1 MTTAHRPTFDPAR
14 GKEALRGPAYHQ
26 RLLPAHTQ
34 LKVRQPGQGGAA
46 DTEVRDLRA
55 ELLAAESAHFAK
67 TKGATAPS
75 TGDSSK
81 APKRELESPPESTG
95 DEDAEAK
102 RRRILEESRDIDAD
116 SFGKKIKKERAEQKA
131 KEEAEK
137 AAKEQE
143 DREEHIALGNPLL
156 NPKAFNVKRRW
167 DDDVVFKNQARGTE
181 QKSNKEFV
189 NDLLRSDFHKK
200 FMSKY
205 EGSGGYGGGR
215 DDNDSYGS
223 GGRGGSGGDSYGSGG
238 RGGSGDD
245 SYGSG
250 GRGGDSFGSSGKDS
264 YGSSGR
270 GDDSYG
276 SGGQGGGDSYGS
288 SGRGGDSYGSSGQS
302 GGDSYGSSGRGGD
315 SYGSSGQSGGDS
327 YGSSGRGGDSYG
339 SGGQSGGDSYGSSG
353 RGDDRDSS
361 SGKRGDDS
369 YGSSGRGGDS
379 YGSSG
384 GSGNDSYGSSGRG
397 GDSYGSDRK
406 SGGDSYGSGGDSYGS
421 GGDSYGSGGDSYGSG
436 GLADKASELLDK
448 VKMPR
453 AVVISNIERSFILE
467 ALQEGIRVDGR
478 LYDQFRPIQL
488 EFGDRYGSATV
499 RLGKTR
505 VHVQISA
512 EVSKPLEERKFDGIF
527 NIVTELGPIAS
538 PAFEVGR
545 QTEQEVILSRI
556 LEKAIRRSR
565 AIDTESLCIVTGAKC
580 WTIRADVHVLD
591 ADGGLVDA
599 SCIAVLAALRHFRRP
614 DVWVNGEDVT
624 IYTMAERVP
633 VALSMMHYPVCSTF
647 SFFDNGRI
655 VVLDANHS
663 EEQVS
668 EAEMVL
674 TANDFELCQVA
685 KLGGTAVDPLVLLK
699 CTSVALARAKEVNAL
714 ISQKLA
720 EDATKRDVGGLIA
733 ELRAENERVVH
744 IARKPRLSLPVQVQP
759 VQQCLP
765 PTAPPAMA
773 GYPPHRDGQPRRD
786 DLLGLD
792 SQTPAYA
799 SGRGPPV
806 SDAHYDDF
814 VGRTPQS
821 GPAASQQQARQYGT
835 PTRYYDGPGQSDE
848 SIAGDHVVP
857 RTHNRRSA
865 MSMMDKAKSVLG
877 LRGSDYSEMDL
888 PLTESGA
895 HKSRVDTAG
904 TDELAARGQEKKG
917 FGVDWLLGLFG
928 RGKVD
933 PSTLG
938 PRLIYLNNAAAN
950 AGHGWVDNHVST
962 AKYNAVTFLPKFL
975 YQEFSK
981 VANIFFLF
989 TAILQQIPNVSPTSR
1004 YTTIVPLVIVLLVSA
1019 IRDLYEDYKRKA
1031 ADKSLNYSRAR
1042 VLRGSAFQDTKWIDI
1057 AVGDIV
1063 RVESEEPLPADL
1075 VLLASSEPEGL
1086 CYIETANLDG
1096 ETNLKIKQA
1105 IPETAHL
1112 VSPAELGR
1120 LAGRVKSEQP
1130 NSSLYTYEATLTSGT
1145 AGGEKEL
1152 PLNPDQLLLRGATL
1166 RNTPWIHGVV
1176 VFTGHETKLMRN
1188 ATATPIKRTDV
1199 ERMLNKQIIM
1209 LVAIL
1214 LILSAISTIGDIIV
1228 RLTQGSK
1235 LGYLDYSGFNA
1246 ATQFFLDL
1254 CTYWVLYSNLVPLS
1268 LFVTIDMVKTGMA
1281 FLINSDLDIYYAER
1295 DTPAV
1300 CRTSSL
1306 VEELGQIEY
1315 IFSDKTGTLTCNIME
1330 FRQCSIGGIQYA
1342 DVVSEDR
1349 RAEGPDDVNGVHDF
1363 KQLDQNLQTHET
1375 SNTIHHFLT
1384 LLATCHTVIPEKQEG
1399 SDQIKYQA
1407 ASPDEGALVEGAVQ
1421 LGYKFVARKPRS
1433 VIIEAHGQRLEYGL
1447 LAVCEFNSTRKR
1459 MSTIYR
1465 CPDGKIRIY
1474 CKGADTVIMERL
1486 AKENRVVDITM
1497 QHLED
1502 YATEGLRTLCLAM
1515 REIPEEEYGEW
1526 QQIYDRAATTV
1537 GGNRAE
1543 ELDKASEVIE
1553 RDFVFLGA
1561 TAIEDRL
1568 QDGVPDTIHTLQT
1581 AGIKIWVLTG
1591 DRQETAINIGMSCK
1605 LISED
1610 MTLLIVN
1617 EDTAA
1622 ATRDNLQRKL
1632 EAVRNQ
1638 AASGDADTLALVID
1652 GRSLTY
1658 ALERDLERLFLDL
1671 ALMCKSVV
1679 CCRVS
1684 PLQKALVVKLVK
1696 RNLKKLLL
1704 AIGDGANDV
1713 SMIQAAHVGVG
1724 ISGMEGLQAAR
1735 SADVSI
1741 GQFRYLR
1748 KLLLVHGAWSYHR
1761 ISKVILYSFYKN
1773 VAMFMTQFWNEFSG
1787 QVIYESWLLS
1797 FYNVLF
1803 TVLPPFAIGLFDQFI
1818 SARLLDRYPQLY
1830 KMGQSG
1836 LFFRMHSFW
1845 SWVANG
1851 FYHSILA
1858 YIFSSYFYYDD
1869 LVLSNGKMGGHWFW
1883 GTGTATA
1890 VLLVVLGKAALVVN
1904 VWNKWMVAAIPGSFV
1919 TWLVIMPLY
1928 AYAAP
1933 RIGSGWSLEL
1943 YGIPPVLFGQPVFY
1957 ALCLVLPPV
1966 CLVRDFAWKYAKRMY
1981 FPQAYHHVQEIQ
1993 KYNVQDYRPR
2003 MEQFQKAV
2011 RKVRQV
2017 QRMRKQR
2024 GYAFSAG
2031 DEQQGQT
2038 MRILNAYDT
2047 TKERGRY

>member
-1 MTTAHRPTFDPAR
+1 
-14 GKEALRGPAYHQ
+14 
-26 RLLPAHTQ
+26 
-34 LKVRQPGQGGAA
+34 
-46 DTEVRDLRA
+46 
-55 ELLAAESAHFAK
+55 
-67 TKGATAPS
+67 
-75 TGDSSK
+75 
-81 APKRELESPPESTG
+81 
-95 DEDAEAK
+95 
-102 RRRILEESRDIDAD
+102 
-116 SFGKKIKKERAEQKA
+116 
-131 KEEAEK
+131 
-137 AAKEQE
+137 
-143 DREEHIALGNPLL
+143 
-156 NPKAFNVKRRW
+156 
-167 DDDVVFKNQARGTE
+167 
-181 QKSNKEFV
+181 
-189 NDLLRSDFHKK
+189 
-200 FMSKY
+200 
-205 EGSGGYGGGR
+205 
-215 DDNDSYGS
+215 
-223 GGRGGSGGDSYGSGG
+223 
-238 RGGSGDD
+238 
-245 SYGSG
+245 
-250 GRGGDSFGSSGKDS
+250 
-264 YGSSGR
+264 
-270 GDDSYG
+270 
-276 SGGQGGGDSYGS
+276 
-288 SGRGGDSYGSSGQS
+288 
-302 GGDSYGSSGRGGD
+302 
-315 SYGSSGQSGGDS
+315 
-327 YGSSGRGGDSYG
+327 
-339 SGGQSGGDSYGSSG
+339 
-353 RGDDRDSS
+353 
-361 SGKRGDDS
+361 
-369 YGSSGRGGDS
+369 
-379 YGSSG
+379 
-384 GSGNDSYGSSGRG
+384 
-397 GDSYGSDRK
+397 
-406 SGGDSYGSGGDSYGS
+406 
-421 GGDSYGSGGDSYGSG
+421 
-436 GLADKASELLDK
+436 
-448 VKMPR
+448 MPR

-467 ALQEGIRVDGR
+467 ALQEGVRVDGR
-478 LYDQFRPIQL
+478 SFDQFRPIQL
-488 EFGDRYGSATV
+488 EFGDRYGTATV
-499 RLGKTR
+499 WLGKTL
-505 VHVQISA
+505 VYVQISA
-512 EVSKPLEERKFDGIF
+512 EVTKPLEERKFDGIF

-538 PAFEVGR
+538 PVFEVGR

-565 AIDTESLCIVTGAKC
+565 AIDTEALCIVSGAKC

-599 SCIAVLAALRHFRRP
+599 ACIAVLAGLRHFRRP

-633 VALSMMHYPVCSTF
+633 VPLSIMHYPVCSTF

-655 VVLDANHS
+655 VLLDANHS

-674 TANDFELCQVA
+674 TANDFELCQIA

-699 CTSVALARAKEVNAL
+699 CTNVALARAKEVNAL
-714 ISQKLA
+714 VSQKLA

-733 ELRAENERVVH
+733 ELTAENER
-744 IARKPRLSLPVQVQP
+744 AERRLSISAAVLVSGS
-759 VQQCLP
+759 
-765 PTAPPAMA
+765 TPAMA
-773 GYPPHRDGQPRRD
+773 GYSLHRDGQPPRD
-786 DLLGLD
+786 DLLGPD
-792 SQTPAYA
+792 SQTPTYS
-799 SGRGPPV
+799 SGRRPPV
-806 SDAHYDDF
+806 SDAQLMQQYDLDDADDAAPRPSTSYDDF
-814 VGRTPQS
+814 VGGMSQS
-821 GPAASQQQARQYGT
+821 SAAGTQQQARQYNT
-835 PTRYYDGPGQSDE
+835 PYVEHGNATYSQTSDLHNFSHYADDADPGDSDSAYNTRYYDGPGQSDE
-848 SIAGDHVVP
+848 SITGGHVRP
-857 RTHNRRSA
+857 RTYKRRSG

-877 LRGSDYSEMDL
+877 LRDSDYSEMDL

-904 TDELAARGQEKKG
+904 TDELPAHGQEKKR
-917 FGVDWLLGLFG
+917 FGVDWVLRLFG

-938 PRLIYLNNAAAN
+938 PRLIYLNNRPAN
-950 AGHGWVDNHVST
+950 SGHGWLDNHVST
-962 AKYNAVTFLPKFL
+962 AKYNAITFLPKFL

-981 VANIFFLF
+981 VANMFFLF

-1004 YTTIVPLVIVLLVSA
+1004 YTTIVPLFVVLLVSA

-1031 ADKSLNYSRAR
+1031 ADKSLNYSRGR
-1042 VLRGSAFQDTKWIDI
+1042 VLRGSSFEDIKWIDI

-1063 RVESEEPLPADL
+1063 RVESEEPFPADL

-1120 LAGRVKSEQP
+1120 LTGRVKSEQP
-1130 NSSLYTYEATLTSGT
+1130 NSSLYTYEATLTSGM
-1145 AGGEKEL
+1145 ASSEKEL

-1214 LILSAISTIGDIIV
+1214 LVLSAISTIGDIIV
-1228 RLTQGSK
+1228 RATEGSK

-1342 DVVSEDR
+1342 DFVAEDR
-1349 RAEGPDDVNGVHDF
+1349 RAEGPDDVNGIHDF
-1363 KQLDQNLQTHET
+1363 KQLDKNLQTHET
-1375 SNTIHHFLT
+1375 SSTIHHFLT

-1407 ASPDEGALVEGAVQ
+1407 ASPDEGALVEGAVE
-1421 LGYKFVARKPRS
+1421 LGYRFLARKPRS
-1433 VIIEAHGQRLEYGL
+1433 VIIEAQGQRLEYEL

-1486 AKENRVVDITM
+1486 AKENRIVDITL

-1515 REIPEEEYGEW
+1515 REIPEDEYREW

-1543 ELDKASEVIE
+1543 ELDKASEIIE
-1553 RDFVFLGA
+1553 RDFIFLGA

-1581 AGIKIWVLTG
+1581 AGVKIWVLTG

-1617 EDTAA
+1617 EETAG
-1622 ATRDNLQRKL
+1622 ATRENLQKKL
-1632 EAVRNQ
+1632 DAVRNQ

-1658 ALERDLERLFLDL
+1658 ALESDLERLFLDL

-1741 GQFRYLR
+1741 GQFRYLK

-1773 VAMFMTQFWNEFSG
+1773 VAMFMTQFWYSFQNEFSG

-1830 KMGQSG
+1830 KLGQSG

-1869 LVLSNGKMGGHWFW
+1869 LVLSNGKIGGHWLW

-1890 VLLVVLGKAALVVN
+1890 ILLVVLGKAALVVN

-1919 TWLVIMPLY
+1919 IWLVIMPLY

-1943 YGIPPVLFGQPVFY
+1943 YGIPSVLFAQPVFY
-1957 ALCLVLPPV
+1957 ALCLVLPPA

-1981 FPQAYHHVQEIQ
+1981 FPQPYHHVQEIQ

-2047 TKERGRY
+2047 TKGRGRYGEMLSSRPAQEQAQKQGLGLGAGG